1 MLYIDTASY
10 SNPGGHEIN
19 EDSFCCGSD
28 FFAVADGLGGHIN
41 GEEASRCAI
50 EYLKK
55 SAHGNYGEDTV
66 KSLLEGANSEV
77 YGQANGAKTTIAI
90 LFAENGILRY
100 ANVGD
105 SRVYIFRNDRLLAM
119 TKDHSV
125 CRAAVDMGTMEFDD
139 IRQSEDRSR
148 LLKVLGN
155 DEKLNVPKGYPP
167 VQMQEGDAFL
177 ICSDGFWDYVLE
189 SEMEADLL
197 KSDSPRKWLNF
208 MLKRHIAAAM
218 NKGDNYTAICGM
230 VKTKQEPSYI
240 THKKLYPAFLI
251 AFIAIAAIIGAAV
264 LHNASKLDDTE
275 RESQTFSLPDTS
287 ETTSESDTASES
299 TEITSESDTVSE
311 STEITSESDTDT
323 ESTET
328 ASESDTVSESSETA
342 AESGTD
348 SDSIETAAESGTDSE
363 SAETTL
369 ESGTDSESSETAAE
383 SSTDSESAETT
394 AENNISE
401 TDEIPIIS
409 SILI

>member
-41 GEEASRCAI
+41 GEEASSCAI

-77 YGQANGAKTTIAI
+77 YGQAKGAKTTIAV
-90 LFAENGILRY
+90 LFAENGIFRY

-125 CRAAVDMGTMEFDD
+125 CRAAVDMGTMKFDD

-167 VQMQEGDAFL
+167 IQMQEGDAFL

-197 KSDSPRKWLNF
+197 KSDSPGKWLNF

-218 NKGDNYTAICGM
+218 NKGDNYTVICGM
-230 VKTKQEPSYI
+230 VKAKQEPSYI

-251 AFIAIAAIIGAAV
+251 AFIVIAAVIVAAV
-264 LHNASKLDDTE
+264 MYNASKPDDTE
-275 RESQTFSLPDTS
+275 QESQTFSVTDTS
-287 ETTSESDTASES
+287 ETTLESTISSESAGTTAESDTASES
-299 TEITSESDTVSE
+299 
-311 STEITSESDTDT
+311 
-323 ESTET
+323 
-328 ASESDTVSESSETA
+328 AGTA
-342 AESGTD
+342 AESGT
-348 SDSIETAAESGTDSE
+348 A
-363 SAETTL
+363 
-369 ESGTDSESSETAAE
+369 
-383 SSTDSESAETT
+383 SESAETT
-394 AENNISE
+394 AESDTASESAEITVESNISE
-401 TDEIPIIS
+401 TDEIPIIN